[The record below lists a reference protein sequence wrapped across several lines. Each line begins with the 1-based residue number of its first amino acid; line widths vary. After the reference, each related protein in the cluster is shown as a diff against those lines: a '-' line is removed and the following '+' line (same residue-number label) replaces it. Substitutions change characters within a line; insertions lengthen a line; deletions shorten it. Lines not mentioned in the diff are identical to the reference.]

1 MSHRDRARARRR
13 LLALVLAVVVALV
26 LAVVVVA
33 VTPLQ
38 LTRRHDPVAAPVPA
52 PGPGPQAAA
61 LRVLHG
67 WDAERAD
74 AWARG
79 SLQRL
84 AALYL
89 PGSGAGRADVR
100 LLGRYRARGYVVA
113 GMRTQVLALDVL
125 EHRPGRWTVRV
136 TDRLAAAVAIREGAA
151 PQVLPR
157 DRSSRRVVTLLSAGD
172 GRWRVGSVLDAATPA
187 PR

>member
-1 MSHRDRARARRR
+1 MSDRAHARPRRR
-13 LLALVLAVVVALV
+13 LLVLVLAVIVACL
-26 LAVVVVA
+26 LAVVVTAAATLVA
-33 VTPLQ
+33 
-38 LTRRHDPVAAPVPA
+38 RRDGPVAGAVPA
-52 PGPGPQAAA
+52 PGPQASA

-67 WDAERAD
+67 WDAERAE

-79 SLQRL
+79 SLPRL

-89 PGSGAGRADVR
+89 PGSAAGRADVR
-100 LLGRYRARGYVVA
+100 LLERYRARGYVVA

-125 EHRPGRWTVRV
+125 EHRPGRWTLRV
-136 TDRLAAAVAIREGAA
+136 TDRLAAAVAIRAGAA

-157 DRSSRRVVTLLSAGD
+157 DRSSRRVLTLLSAGD
-172 GRWRVGSVLDAATPA
+172 GRWRVGSVLDVATPV